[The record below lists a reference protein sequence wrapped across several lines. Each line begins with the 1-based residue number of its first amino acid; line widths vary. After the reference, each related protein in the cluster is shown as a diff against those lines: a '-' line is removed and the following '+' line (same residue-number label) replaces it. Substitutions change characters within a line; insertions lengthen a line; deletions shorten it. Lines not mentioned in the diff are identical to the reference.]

1 MHQSRG
7 TRTESRGFVGRSLL
21 GAIVPASSWA
31 RNPRLGGTANPSN
44 DEDHSSFESAKPR
57 SQAAERLRT
66 LADELD
72 AESDEDDDGSEISVP
87 VGNKHVRLSP
97 PETIGYEIGVREGSS
112 VLRGSRETV
121 SIKLD
126 WKPE

>member
-1 MHQSRG
+1 MAEKTLNEERLSRS
-7 TRTESRGFVGRSLL
+7 E
-21 GAIVPASSWA
+21 
-31 RNPRLGGTANPSN
+31 
-44 DEDHSSFESAKPR
+44 
-57 SQAAERLRT
+57 AAEQLRE

-72 AESDEDDDGSEISVP
+72 AESDEDDGGEISVP

-112 VLRGSRETV
+112 VLRGSRET
-121 SIKLD
+121 ITLKLD

>member
-1 MHQSRG
+1 MAEKTLNEERLSRS
-7 TRTESRGFVGRSLL
+7 E
-21 GAIVPASSWA
+21 
-31 RNPRLGGTANPSN
+31 
-44 DEDHSSFESAKPR
+44 
-57 SQAAERLRT
+57 AAEQLRT

-72 AESDEDDDGSEISVP
+72 TQSDEDDDGSEISVP

-97 PETIGYEIGVREGSS
+97 PGTIGYEIGVREGSS

>member
-1 MHQSRG
+1 MAEKTLNEERLSRS
-7 TRTESRGFVGRSLL
+7 E
-21 GAIVPASSWA
+21 
-31 RNPRLGGTANPSN
+31 
-44 DEDHSSFESAKPR
+44 
-57 SQAAERLRT
+57 AAEQLRT

-72 AESDEDDDGSEISVP
+72 AENDEDDGSEISVP

-97 PETIGYEIGVREGSS
+97 PGTIGYEIGVREASS